1 MKYYAIMDV
10 TTGDE
15 MGRYPAMNPTEALDA
30 YASKNGYASFEAAV
44 TVGEM
49 SPDKI
54 VAEEI
59 ASVPWDQME
68 TVRPG
73 CTEAIDRTDPRRRA
87 GMLAIASANG
97 ATIAEL
103 ARIAAAPYASVGDTV
118 AVGTR
123 FGHLSRG
130 KVWARQGK
138 GAAVVWAKKSGGTVH
153 LTPGNW
159 TVGSDDG
166 YKRKERVGWTV
177 SLVAGVLVAE

>member
-1 MKYYAIMDV
+1 
-10 TTGDE
+10 
-15 MGRYPAMNPTEALDA
+15 PTEALDA

-130 KVWARQGK
+130 K
-138 GAAVVWAKKSGGTVH
+138 
-153 LTPGNW
+153 
-159 TVGSDDG
+159 
-166 YKRKERVGWTV
+166 
-177 SLVAGVLVAE
+177 